1 MGERIS
7 GDNVNIEYRDV
18 SKFFDDRSA
27 NANYKSKYN
36 YVIFQ
41 DDHPELAE
49 QRDTS
54 EKNKIGKLLSI
65 KNDMRILDI
74 GCGIGRWGEYFL
86 RQNVTY
92 VGIDGSAG
100 MIQLAKENLKSSP
113 TGTYH
118 LYTGYAQNTAELL
131 KQHKDAALFDII
143 LVNGVFMYLN
153 DDDLNRTLE
162 DIAKLAAPQ
171 CQLYLKESMGFEKR
185 LTLKDIHSD
194 ALKQEYSAIYRSIEE
209 YRRLFDKYFGS
220 TFTTAKDEPLFDE
233 GMRNRKETLDYYFI
247 LKR

>member
-1 MGERIS
+1 
-7 GDNVNIEYRDV
+7 
-18 SKFFDDRSA
+18 
-27 NANYKSKYN
+27 
-36 YVIFQ
+36 
-41 DDHPELAE
+41 
-49 QRDTS
+49 
-54 EKNKIGKLLSI
+54 
-65 KNDMRILDI
+65 
-74 GCGIGRWGEYFL
+74 
-86 RQNVTY
+86 
-92 VGIDGSAG
+92 
-100 MIQLAKENLKSSP
+100 
-113 TGTYH
+113 
-118 LYTGYAQNTAELL
+118 
-131 KQHKDAALFDII
+131 
-143 LVNGVFMYLN
+143 MYLN

-233 GMRNRKETLDYYFI
+233 GMLNRKETLDYYFI